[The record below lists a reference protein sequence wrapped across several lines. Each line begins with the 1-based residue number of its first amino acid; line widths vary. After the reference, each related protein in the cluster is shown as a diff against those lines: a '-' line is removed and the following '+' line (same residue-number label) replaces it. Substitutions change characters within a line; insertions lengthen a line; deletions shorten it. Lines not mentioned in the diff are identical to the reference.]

1 MTSADVG
8 RALLGVAPGD
18 YTVVTMLPASRRWNA
33 WGFEGTEFPVPAA
46 ARAWL
51 DERVGEGAP
60 LAAVAEGGI
69 TLPPP
74 RSLPDLGIPVAADA
88 ATRLRHACG
97 QSYPDC
103 VALRTGEVAAFPDGV
118 VFPDNAAD
126 VVLLLRAAVERGVAV
141 VVRGGGTSV
150 VGGVTVSDTGRP
162 TVVVS
167 LDRLSGMIGLDDVSH
182 LASFRGGTY
191 GPDVEAALA
200 PQGFR
205 LGHEPQSFELST
217 VGGWVATRS
226 AGQRSTGVG
235 KIEDLVA
242 GVEVAGQDGLWRLP
256 PLPSSAAGPELR
268 RLVIGSEGRLGV
280 ITEAT
285 LRVRLLPPHEAGQVV
300 LLPGWG
306 EGLAACRAIVQG
318 GVPVEVLRLSD
329 PDESSFAAA
338 LLHLP
343 ALAGALFR
351 RVLASRRFAAGCMLL
366 LGWAGTR
373 TEVRRAR
380 AAARECWRYHGGIG
394 LGSRGFRS
402 WRRDRFRHPYLRDS
416 LLSAG
421 WGIDTLET
429 AACWSTLPLLHSR
442 MKLAFRDAA
451 GELGTRVAVLCH
463 LSHAYLDGASL
474 YFTFMWPLV
483 RGREIAQWR
492 TFKHAATE
500 ALLAAGGTLTHHHG
514 VGSMHA
520 PYLSSEV
527 EQPGLDLLQAM
538 VAVADP
544 SGTLNPGVLL
554 ADPGVSRSPVP
565 GPRSPAREGGH

>member
-1 MTSADVG
+1 MSQPT
-8 RALLGVAPGD
+8 
-18 YTVVTMLPASRRWNA
+18 RRWNA
-33 WGFEGTEFPVPAA
+33 WGFEGVEYPVPEA
-46 ARAWL
+46 ARCWL
-51 DERVGEGAP
+51 AARIGEGEALPTVAEADVELPAP
-60 LAAVAEGGI
+60 RPLPPLHVAVA
-69 TLPPP
+69 T
-74 RSLPDLGIPVAADA
+74 DD
-88 ATRLRHACG
+88 ATRLRHASG

-103 VALRTGEVAAFPDGV
+103 IALRTGAVAAFPDGV
-118 VFPDNAAD
+118 AFPDNAAD
-126 VVLLLRAAVERGVAV
+126 VVLLLRAAAEGGVAV

-150 VGGVTVSDTGRP
+150 VGGATVANCGRP
-162 TVVVS
+162 TVVMS
-167 LDRLSGMIGLDDVSH
+167 LDRMSGMIGLDEVSH
-182 LASFRGGTY
+182 LASFRAGTY

-200 PQGFR
+200 PRGFR

-242 GVEVAGQDGLWRLP
+242 GVEVARRDGLWRLP

-285 LRVRLLPPHEAGQVV
+285 LRVRPLPPREAGQVV
-300 LLPGWG
+300 LLPGWS

-329 PDESSFAAA
+329 SDESSFAAA

-343 ALAGALFR
+343 AVAGALFR
-351 RVLASRRFAAGCMLL
+351 RVLASRRFASGCMLL

-373 TEVRRAR
+373 TDVQRAR
-380 AAARECWRYHGGIG
+380 AAARAHWRANRGIG

-416 LLSAG
+416 VLSAG

-429 AACWSTLPLLHSR
+429 AASWSTLPLLHAR
-442 MKLAFRDAA
+442 VRLAFREAADAA
-451 GELGTRVAVLCH
+451 GVRVAVLCH
-463 LSHAYLDGASL
+463 LSHAYPDGASL
-474 YFTFMWPLV
+474 YFTFMWPLA
-483 RGREIAQWR
+483 RGRELAQWQS
-492 TFKHAATE
+492 FKHAATE

-514 VGSMHA
+514 VGAMHA
-520 PYLSSEV
+520 PYLER
-527 EQPGLDLLQAM
+527 EIGARGAALLRA
-538 VAVADP
+538 VAVNADP
-544 SGTLNPGVLL
+544 AATLNPGILL
-554 ADPGVSRSPVP
+554 GDAPGSSQSPVP
-565 GPRSPAREGGH
+565 GPRSPGREGGP

>member
-1 MTSADVG
+1 MS
-8 RALLGVAPGD
+8 
-18 YTVVTMLPASRRWNA
+18 VTARKWNA
-33 WGFEGTEFPVPAA
+33 WGFEGVDVPVPAA
-46 ARAWL
+46 ARQWL
-51 DERVGEGAP
+51 AARVGSGHA
-60 LAAVAEGGI
+60 LAAVTESEIRMPAPRP
-69 TLPPP
+69 LPPF
-74 RSLPDLGIPVAADA
+74 SLAVATDA

-103 VALRTGEVAAFPDGV
+103 IALRTGSVAAFPDGV
-118 VFPDNAAD
+118 VFPESAAD
-126 VVLLLRAAVERGVAV
+126 VVLVLRAAAAGDVAV

-150 VGGVTVSDTGRP
+150 VGGVTVTDSGRP
-162 TVVVS
+162 TVVLS

-182 LASFRGGTY
+182 LASFHAGTY

-200 PQGFR
+200 PHGFR

-242 GVEVAGQDGLWRLP
+242 GVEVAGRDGLWRLP

-285 LRVRLLPPHEAGQVV
+285 LRVRPLPPHEAGRVV
-300 LLPGWG
+300 LMPGWD

-318 GVPVEVLRLSD
+318 GIPVEVLRLSD

-343 ALAGALFR
+343 RVVSAVFR
-351 RVLASRRFAAGCMLL
+351 RVLRSRRFGAGCMLL
-366 LGWAGTR
+366 LGWSGAR

-380 AAARECWRYHGGIG
+380 AAARTCWRSHGGIG
-394 LGSRGFRS
+394 LGARGFRS
-402 WRRDRFRHPYLRDS
+402 WRRDRFRHPYLRDA

-429 AACWSTLPLLHSR
+429 AACWSTLPLLHTR
-442 MKLAFRDAA
+442 VRRAFREAA
-451 GELGTRVAVLCH
+451 EALGVPVAVLCH
-463 LSHAYLDGASL
+463 LSHGYLDGASL
-474 YFTFMWPLV
+474 YFTFLWPLA
-483 RGREIAQWR
+483 RGRELAQWQ
-492 TFKHAATE
+492 TLKHAATG

-514 VGSMHA
+514 VGTMHA
-520 PYLSSEV
+520 PYLSTEIN
-527 EQPGLDLLQAM
+527 QPGLELLQAV
-538 VAVADP
+538 VATADP
-544 SGTLNPGVLL
+544 TGTLNPGVLL
-554 ADPGVSRSPVP
+554 AGAPGSTRSPVP
-565 GPRSPAREGGH
+565 GPRSPSTEGGS

>member
-1 MTSADVG
+1 MS
-8 RALLGVAPGD
+8 
-18 YTVVTMLPASRRWNA
+18 PASRRWNA
-33 WGFEGTEFPVPAA
+33 WGFEDVEFPVPAA
-46 ARAWL
+46 ARLWL
-51 DERVGEGAP
+51 EGRVGSGAP
-60 LAAVAEGGI
+60 LPAVAEGGI
-69 TLPPP
+69 ELPPQCA
-74 RSLPDLGIPVAADA
+74 LPDLGVPVATDA

-97 QSYPDC
+97 QSFPDC
-103 VALRTGEVAAFPDGV
+103 LALRTGAVAAFPDGV
-118 VFPDNAAD
+118 AFPDNPAD
-126 VVLLLRAAVERGVAV
+126 VVALLRAAGAAGADV

-150 VGGVTVSDTGRP
+150 VGGVTVAASGRP
-162 TVVVS
+162 VVVMS
-167 LDRLSGMIGLDDVSH
+167 LDRLTGMIGLDDVSH
-182 LASFRGGTY
+182 LASFRAGTY
-191 GPDVEAALA
+191 GPEVESALA
-200 PQGFR
+200 PHGFR

-226 AGQRSTGVG
+226 AGQRSTGIG

-242 GVEVAGQDGLWRLP
+242 GVEVAGPDGLWRLP

-285 LRVRLLPPHEAGQVV
+285 LRVRPLPPHEAGQVV
-300 LLPGWG
+300 LLPGWS
-306 EGLAACRAIVQG
+306 EGLGACRAIVQG
-318 GVPVEVLRLSD
+318 GVPVEVLRVSD

-343 ALAGALFR
+343 AVAGALFR

-366 LGWAGTR
+366 LGWAGAR
-373 TEVRRAR
+373 GEVRRAR
-380 AAARECWRYHGGIG
+380 AAARTCWRSHGGIC
-394 LGSRGFRS
+394 LGGRGFRS

-442 MKLAFRDAA
+442 VRTAFREAADA
-451 GELGTRVAVLCH
+451 LGVRVAVLCH
-463 LSHAYLDGASL
+463 LSHAYTDGASL
-474 YFTFMWPLV
+474 YFTFIWPLA
-483 RGREIAQWR
+483 RGREMAQWHAL
-492 TFKHAATE
+492 KHAATE

-527 EQPGLDLLQAM
+527 NQPGLDLLRAM
-538 VAVADP
+538 IGAADP
-544 SGTLNPGVLL
+544 SGTLNPGILL
-554 ADPGVSRSPVP
+554 ADSPRLVRSPEP
-565 GPRSPAREGGH
+565 GARSPGRGEGG